1 VLKRLNLHRAEF
13 VLSAAAPSQFIR
25 DGRPQ
30 FAFAG
35 RSNVGKSSVINR
47 LLNRRNFARV
57 GDTPG
62 KTVHVNYFLIDEAV
76 YFVDLPG
83 YGYARVSHGEKRRW
97 AALMESFFTE
107 APLTMGLIIVD
118 IRHTPTADDK
128 TMTGY
133 FQQTCA
139 PFAVIANKADKVK
152 PSQRA
157 ARLEDVRATL
167 VLDPAVGLI
176 PFSARTGWG
185 RDEVLALIDK
195 TREAAP

>member
-1 VLKRLNLHRAEF
+1 MLNLHRAEF
-13 VLSAAAPSQFIR
+13 VLSAAAPPQFVR

-97 AALMESFFTE
+97 AALMESFFAE
-107 APLTMGLIIVD
+107 APLTMGLIVVD
-118 IRHTPTADDK
+118 MRHTPTEGDK
-128 TMTGY
+128 TMTRY
-133 FQQTCA
+133 FQQVCA
-139 PFAVIANKADKVK
+139 PFAVIANKADKTK
-152 PSQRA
+152 PSQRE
-157 ARLEDVRATL
+157 ARLEDIRAAL

-185 RDEVLALIDK
+185 RDEVLALIEK
-195 TREAAP
+195 TREATP